1 MPFSSIAGY
10 SIRLN
15 EPERRNMS
23 ETPLK
28 NDLLLRALLRE
39 PTPRRPIWLM
49 RQAGRYL
56 PEYRATRARAGNFL
70 AMCTNPDIA
79 CEVTLQ
85 PIDRYPLDAAI
96 LFSDILTI
104 PHAMNLGLEF
114 EAGEGPKFEHP
125 VRTAA
130 DIAKL
135 HVPDPGVELKY
146 VIDAVALVRREL
158 GGRVPLLGFAVSPWT
173 VATYMVEGGGSKTF
187 GQIKRM
193 MYEAPRDLH
202 RLLAVLAKA
211 TILYL
216 NAQIAAGAQAVMLF
230 DTWGGVL
237 TPAQY
242 EEFSL
247 HYMAQVID
255 ALTRMSAG
263 RRVPNIVF
271 TKGGGAWVKK
281 IAAIGCDAVGLDW
294 TTDLAAAREAVDG
307 RVALQGN
314 LDPAALFA
322 APETLRAETPRVLER
337 YGEGAGHVFNLGH
350 GITPDV
356 DPERV
361 TVLVDTVIGFP
372 CASRNC

>member
-1 MPFSSIAGY
+1 MTEI
-10 SIRLN
+10 
-15 EPERRNMS
+15 
-23 ETPLK
+23 LK

-56 PEYRATRARAGNFL
+56 PEYRASRARAGNFM
-70 AMCTNPDIA
+70 AMCTNPQIA

-85 PIDRYPLDAAI
+85 PVDRFPLDAAI

-114 EAGEGPKFEHP
+114 ESGEGPKFARP
-125 VRTAA
+125 VRSAA
-130 DIAKL
+130 DVDKL
-135 HVPDPGVELKY
+135 GAPDPGRELRY
-146 VIDAVALVRREL
+146 VIDAVALIRREL
-158 GGRVPLLGFAVSPWT
+158 GGRVPLIGFAGSPWT
-173 VATYMVEGGGSKTF
+173 VGTYMVEGGGSKTF
-187 GQIKRM
+187 GLIKRM
-193 MYEAPRDLH
+193 MYESPRVLP
-202 RLLAVLAKA
+202 RLLDVLAKS
-211 TILYL
+211 TISYL

-247 HYMAQVID
+247 RPMAQVID
-255 ALTRMSAG
+255 ALTRKSEG

-271 TKGGGAWVKK
+271 TKGGGAWLAK
-281 IAAIGCDAVGLDW
+281 IAAIGCDAVGVDW
-294 TTDLAAAREAVDG
+294 TTDLKQAREAVAG

-314 LDPAALFA
+314 LDPSALFA
-322 APETLRAETPRVLER
+322 APGTLRAETLRVLES
-337 YGEGAGHVFNLGH
+337 YGEGPGHVFNLGH

-356 DPERV
+356 HPDRV
-361 TVLVDTVIGFP
+361 ALLVETVQAYNAEP
-372 CASRNC
+372 S

>member
-1 MPFSSIAGY
+1 
-10 SIRLN
+10 
-15 EPERRNMS
+15 MS
-23 ETPLK
+23 APLK

-39 PTPRRPIWLM
+39 PTPRRPVWLM

-56 PEYRATRARAGNFL
+56 PEYCATRARAGGFL
-70 AMCTNPDIA
+70 EMCTNPEIA
-79 CEVTLQ
+79 CEITLQ
-85 PIDRYPLDAAI
+85 PVDRYPLDAAI

-114 EAGEGPKFEHP
+114 EAGEGPHFERP

-135 HVPDPGVELKY
+135 GAPDPGRELKY
-146 VIDAVALVRREL
+146 VTDAVALVRREL
-158 GGRVPLLGFAVSPWT
+158 NGRVPLIGFAGSPWT

-193 MYEAPRDLH
+193 MYESPRDLH
-202 RLLAVLAKA
+202 RLLEVLAKA

-237 TPAQY
+237 TPSQY

-247 HYMAQVID
+247 RYMAEVID
-255 ALTRMSAG
+255 ALTRKSEG

-271 TKGGGAWVKK
+271 TKGGGAWAKR
-281 IAAIGCDAVGLDW
+281 ISDIGCDAIGIDW
-294 TTDLAAAREAVDG
+294 TTDLAAARYAVEG

-322 APETLRAETPRVLER
+322 PPDILRAETLRVLAS
-337 YGEGAGHVFNLGH
+337 YGDGPGHVFNLGH

-356 DPERV
+356 DPEKV
-361 TVLVDTVIGFP
+361 ALLVDTV
-372 CASRNC
+372 RNYSVK

>member
-1 MPFSSIAGY
+1 M
-10 SIRLN
+10 
-15 EPERRNMS
+15 
-23 ETPLK
+23 
-28 NDLLLRALLRE
+28 
-39 PTPRRPIWLM
+39 
-49 RQAGRYL
+49 
-56 PEYRATRARAGNFL
+56 
-70 AMCTNPDIA
+70 
-79 CEVTLQ
+79 
-85 PIDRYPLDAAI
+85 
-96 LFSDILTI
+96 
-104 PHAMNLGLEF
+104 
-114 EAGEGPKFEHP
+114 
-125 VRTAA
+125 
-130 DIAKL
+130 
-135 HVPDPGVELKY
+135 
-146 VIDAVALVRREL
+146 ALVRREL
-158 GGRVPLLGFAVSPWT
+158 GGRVPLIGFAGSPWT

-202 RLLAVLAKA
+202 RLLEVLAKA

-247 HYMAQVID
+247 RYMAEVID
-255 ALTRMSAG
+255 ALTRKADG

-281 IAAIGCDAVGLDW
+281 IAAIGCDAVGVDW
-294 TTDLAAAREAVDG
+294 TTDLAAARQAVDG

-322 APETLRAETPRVLER
+322 TPEILRAETLRVLAS
-337 YGEGAGHVFNLGH
+337 YGDGAGHVFNLGH

-361 TVLVDTVIGFP
+361 AVLVETVQRITAAGLTTQHSLSITQFRAGRQGMLVSEPATVGGGGIGVGP
-372 CASRNC
+372 AKRGGMIAPGGHRAMIQQRVLALSS

>member
-1 MPFSSIAGY
+1 M
-10 SIRLN
+10 N
-15 EPERRNMS
+15 EK
-23 ETPLK
+23 LQ
-28 NDLLLRALLRE
+28 NDLLLRALLRQ

-85 PIDRYPLDAAI
+85 PVDRYPLDAAI

-114 EAGEGPKFEHP
+114 ESGEGPKFARP
-125 VRTAA
+125 VRSAA
-130 DIAKL
+130 DIDRL
-135 HVPDPGVELKY
+135 WVPDPGRELKY
-146 VIDAVALVRREL
+146 VVDAVALIRREL
-158 GGRVPLLGFAVSPWT
+158 AGRIPLIGFAGSPWT
-173 VATYMVEGGGSKTF
+173 VGTYMVEGGSSKGF
-187 GQIKRM
+187 GLIKRM
-193 MYEAPRDLH
+193 MYQAPGELH
-202 RLLAVLAKA
+202 RLLDLLAKA

-242 EEFSL
+242 AEFSL
-247 HYMAQVID
+247 RYMAQIID
-255 ALTRMSAG
+255 ALTREAGG

-271 TKGGGAWVKK
+271 TKGGGAWLAQ
-281 IAAIGCDAVGLDW
+281 IAAIGCDAVGVDW
-294 TTDLAAAREAVDG
+294 TIDLATARRTVADQA
-307 RVALQGN
+307 ALQGN
-314 LDPAALFA
+314 LDPSALFA
-322 APETLRAETPRVLER
+322 PPETLRTEALRVLESF
-337 YGEGAGHVFNLGH
+337 GAGSGHVFNLGH

-361 TVLVDTVIGFP
+361 ALLVDTV
-372 CASRNC
+372 RNYAVR